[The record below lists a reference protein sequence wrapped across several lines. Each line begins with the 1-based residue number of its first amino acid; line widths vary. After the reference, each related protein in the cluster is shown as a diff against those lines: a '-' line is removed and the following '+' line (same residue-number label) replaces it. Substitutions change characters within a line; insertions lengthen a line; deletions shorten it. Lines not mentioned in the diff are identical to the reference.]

1 MLSILLVDDE
11 ALVLRMLKSE
21 VDWARLGVDR
31 VITAQSMRQAVQ
43 VFSEGPV
50 DILLCDIEMP
60 RGSGLDL
67 LRRLKEE
74 KREVVSILL
83 TAHADFRYAREAVAL
98 GAIDYIMK
106 PAPLPTLEDVIAR
119 AVERVRRTRS
129 TSDYVAYGK
138 NWVVNRRFLLER
150 FWQDVLRESVEPQR
164 GALLSEMAARRIETP
179 LLQTYA
185 LLQAM
190 LRVPSD
196 DHSGLSPHDLD
207 FCVQNILQELTGAA
221 AVVSPGEGVWTC
233 ILEDGAQGEAAYLAL
248 CARASEAM
256 EMYLHVALTCCAMEG
271 VAPERAASQSR
282 RIRRYVHNRMDQQRA
297 HFFPAPLAH
306 EDSECGY
313 KKPAFESWRGLLRA
327 CQADALERQV
337 SDYLSRLASKGVVPE
352 RVLSYFLHD
361 FLQMVYAVLEGEGIQ
376 SAALL
381 SDGGVQDLLG
391 RAPAGASDMLRFC
404 GHVVRACCRLL
415 RGPDDPVPVSEQIC
429 RYIKSHLEEDLSRE
443 EIAAHVGLSPEYVSR
458 LFKQETGV
466 NLVSYLQTVRL
477 STACDW
483 LTHSGLSIS
492 EIAARLGY
500 DNFAYFSKIFKKYT
514 GLTPSAYRKDPSGAR
529 MS

>member
-21 VDWARLGVDR
+21 LNWSKLGIER
-31 VITAQSMRQAVQ
+31 VYTAQSLRQAMQ
-43 VFSEGPV
+43 VFSAGQV

-67 LRRLKEE
+67 LRLLREE
-74 KREVVSILL
+74 QREVVSILL

-98 GAIDYIMK
+98 GAIDYVMK
-106 PAPLPTLEDVIAR
+106 PAPLPTLEDAIAR
-119 AVERVRRTRS
+119 AAERVRRTRT

-138 NWVVNRRFLLER
+138 NWVVNRRFLLEN
-150 FWQDVLRESVEPQR
+150 FWQDVLREGVEPRR

-179 LLQTYA
+179 LNEAYA
-185 LLQAM
+185 LLQAV

-196 DHSGLSPHDLD
+196 DHSGLSAHDLD
-207 FCVQNILQELTGAA
+207 FCVRNILAELTGAV
-221 AVVSPGEGVWTC
+221 AVVSPVEGVWTC
-233 ILEDGAQGEAAYLAL
+233 ILQSGERTGEDYLAL
-248 CARASEAM
+248 CARAAEAM
-256 EMYLHVALTCCAMEG
+256 EMYLHVALACCAMEG
-271 VAPERAASQSR
+271 VAPERAASQCR

-306 EDSECGY
+306 EDSECEY
-313 KKPAFESWRGLLRA
+313 KKPPFESWRGLLRA
-327 CQADALERQV
+327 CQADALERQA
-337 SDYLSRLASKGVVPE
+337 SAYLSSLAAKGVVPE

-361 FLQMVYAVLEGEGIQ
+361 FLQMVYAVLEDEGIQ

-381 SDGGVQDLLG
+381 SAEGVQDLLA
-391 RAPAGASDMLRFC
+391 RAAAGASDMLRFC
-404 GHVVRACCRLL
+404 VHVVRACRELL

-443 EIAAHVGLSPEYVSR
+443 DIATHVGLSPEYVSR

-477 STACDW
+477 GTACEW

-514 GLTPSAYRKDPSGAR
+514 GLTPSAYRKDPSQAR